1 MKRSLLP
8 PFALLSLVHSGYSHY
23 YICFCLAFCSTSR
36 ISSAPLPV
44 IHISHPWFIN
54 EWTLVLGL
62 SQLLADHALCANILP
77 QSKSLQNR
85 SQKTSIFLH
94 CIWCNVTKRDQR
106 LLYSTLCPML
116 LSFLLRLLR
125 LEEQKI
131 KATKLGNSSLDSLL
145 CHPPKLKNSIHPPF
159 KKLNEL
165 PAGWNVST
173 SSWLWRK
180 NAEWIRGTGKGTVQ
194 SL

>member
-1 MKRSLLP
+1 MMKGNFPWTCRIKWSEEYSSPFTTKNSCVLISPWRRTMGSMKRSLLP

-23 YICFCLAFCSTSR
+23 YYICFCLAFCSTSR
-36 ISSAPLPV
+36 IYSAPMPV

-94 CIWCNVTKRDQR
+94 CIWCNVTKRDQK
-106 LLYSTLCPML
+106 LL
-116 LSFLLRLLR
+116 
-125 LEEQKI
+125 
-131 KATKLGNSSLDSLL
+131 
-145 CHPPKLKNSIHPPF
+145 
-159 KKLNEL
+159 
-165 PAGWNVST
+165 
-173 SSWLWRK
+173 
-180 NAEWIRGTGKGTVQ
+180 
-194 SL
+194 